1 MRVGEWITAWTD
13 IINKTRFDAEDLYI
27 MFIIK
32 THEDQAEGLT
42 PLQSSW
48 ECLEIIEDFIR
59 RYNEVK
65 KC

>member
-1 MRVGEWITAWTD
+1 MKLGEWITAWTAIMD
-13 IINKTRFDAEDLYI
+13 KTRFDAEDLYK

-59 RYNEVK
+59 RYGEVK